1 MTKRSDVRSSSN
13 ADFHTV
19 SLSSAIDLFYSGVD
33 PWRLASARDILIAT
47 QEV

>member
-33 PWRLASARDILIAT
+33 PAVLIHGVWLLHAIY
-47 QEV
+47 